1 MFQPKAKRR
10 GLINLD
16 PDEEVE
22 SARPWPIRATKRGR
36 PYTGEDN
43 RDPVTAIRL
52 SEQLRAEIDAW
63 AASQPEALSRSEAIR
78 LLVQMALNAAKQ
90 KARR

>member
-1 MFQPKAKRR
+1 
-10 GLINLD
+10 
-16 PDEEVE
+16 VE
-22 SARPWPIRATKRGR
+22 STQPWPIRATKRGR

-52 SEQLRAEIDAW
+52 SEELRAEIDAW
-63 AASQPEALSRSEAIR
+63 AASHPETPSRSEAIR

-90 KARR
+90 KRRR